1 MPCLSGQGGLR
12 TPPCCIRTRQAVAG
26 GSPRMR
32 LHHLGHPA
40 ATRILDQGVP
50 VHMVAVVL
58 GHASVTVTQ
67 QVYAPV
73 LEQKK
78 KEPARAIDDFLAAH
92 GEWN

>member
-1 MPCLSGQGGLR
+1 
-12 TPPCCIRTRQAVAG
+12 
-26 GSPRMR
+26 MR
-32 LHHLGHPA
+32 FHHLDHTA

-50 VHMVAVVL
+50 VHVVAVVL

-67 QVYAPV
+67 QVYAHV
-73 LEQKK
+73 LQQKK